1 MRLGLFHQQ
10 YAYGKFLQAGGATPR
25 LSFACF
31 RKTRALMET
40 DDNKDGSAQDQAQTI
55 DAAMKAAEAKLDS
68 ASIKTI
74 SSDLNSVL
82 QEALTV
88 KL

>member
-1 MRLGLFHQQ
+1 
-10 YAYGKFLQAGGATPR
+10 
-25 LSFACF
+25 
-31 RKTRALMET
+31 MET